1 MRSEPGPRL
10 EPSTAR
16 GLDREL
22 GRARWYVPCQ
32 YAGVMRASVTRP
44 RRPFW
49 VAVSVLVIVTV
60 AVFRLPDSLL
70 IQIQNN
76 GPLTSVQA
84 DWAYRLLAL
93 AAAAQAIFVGFVV
106 LRIERVQTS
115 IEKDPKLA
123 EMSKDQIAAS
133 LGRAGA
139 GMAMLTLLYGLSAL
153 FIGGQRAGFW
163 LFLSLTMIQ
172 LAWYFRQTGVISQ
185 WLEFQP
191 EPTPHRIRDVWR
203 KEPPDYVPPLTRGL
217 TGSEQR

>member
-1 MRSEPGPRL
+1 MK
-10 EPSTAR
+10 AR
-16 GLDREL
+16 
-22 GRARWYVPCQ
+22 
-32 YAGVMRASVTRP
+32 VTRP

-49 VAVSVLVIVTV
+49 VALSVLAIVTV

-76 GPLTSVQA
+76 GPLTSAQT

-153 FIGGQRAGFW
+153 FIGGQRAGYW
-163 LFLSLTMIQ
+163 LFVMMTMIQ

>member
-1 MRSEPGPRL
+1 MRS
-10 EPSTAR
+10 
-16 GLDREL
+16 
-22 GRARWYVPCQ
+22 Q
-32 YAGVMRASVTRP
+32 VTRP
-44 RRPFW
+44 WHPFW
-49 VAVSVLVIVTV
+49 AALAVLAIVSVV
-60 AVFRLPDSLL
+60 VFRLPESLL
-70 IQIQNN
+70 VQIQSN
-76 GPLTSVQA
+76 GPFSSVQA
-84 DWAYRLLAL
+84 GWAYRLLAL
-93 AAAAQAIFVGFVV
+93 VAAAQAVFVGFVV
-106 LRIERVQTS
+106 LRIERVQNS

-133 LGRAGA
+133 LGRAGG

-163 LFLSLTMIQ
+163 LFVALTLIQ

>member
-1 MRSEPGPRL
+1 
-10 EPSTAR
+10 
-16 GLDREL
+16 
-22 GRARWYVPCQ
+22 
-32 YAGVMRASVTRP
+32 MRAQVTRP
-44 RRPFW
+44 WRPFG
-49 VAVSVLVIVTV
+49 VAFATLVIVTV
-60 AVFRLPDSLL
+60 AVFRLPDTLL
-70 IQIQNN
+70 AQIQSD
-76 GPLTSVQA
+76 GPFTSVQA

-93 AAAAQAIFVGFVV
+93 AAAAQAVFVGFVV
-106 LRIERVQTS
+106 LRIERVQSS
-115 IEKDPKLA
+115 IEKDPKLG

-139 GMAMLTLLYGLSAL
+139 GMALLTLLYGLSAM

-163 LFLSLTMIQ
+163 LFIVLTLIQ

-203 KEPPDYVPPLTRGL
+203 REPPDYVPPLARGL

>member
-1 MRSEPGPRL
+1 
-10 EPSTAR
+10 
-16 GLDREL
+16 
-22 GRARWYVPCQ
+22 
-32 YAGVMRASVTRP
+32 MRAQVRRP

-49 VAVSVLVIVTV
+49 AALAVLAIVTV

-70 IQIQNN
+70 VQIQSN
-76 GPLTSVQA
+76 GPFTSVQA
-84 DWAYRLLAL
+84 DWAFRLLAL

-133 LGRAGA
+133 LGRSGA
-139 GMAMLTLLYGLSAL
+139 GIGMLTVLYGLSAL
-153 FIGGQRAGFW
+153 FISGQRAGFW
-163 LFLSLTMIQ
+163 LFVLLTIVQ
-172 LAWYFRQTGVISQ
+172 LAWYFRQTGTISQ

-203 KEPPDYVPPLTRGL
+203 REPSDYVPPLTRGL

>member
-1 MRSEPGPRL
+1 L
-10 EPSTAR
+10 EKVVA
-16 GLDREL
+16 LDRALDSPVPL
-22 GRARWYVPCQ
+22 GRAWRHVPSQ
-32 YAGVMRASVTRP
+32 YAGVMRAQVTRP

-49 VAVSVLVIVTV
+49 AALAVLAIVTV

-70 IQIQNN
+70 VQIQSN
-76 GPLTSVQA
+76 GPFTSVQA
-84 DWAYRLLAL
+84 DWAYRLLVL
-93 AAAAQAIFVGFVV
+93 AATAQAIFVGFVV

-133 LGRAGA
+133 LGRSGA
-139 GMAMLTLLYGLSAL
+139 GISMLTVLYGLSAL
-153 FIGGQRAGFW
+153 FISGQRAGFW
-163 LFLSLTMIQ
+163 LFVLLTMVQ
-172 LAWYFRQTGVISQ
+172 LAWYFRQTGTISQ

-203 KEPPDYVPPLTRGL
+203 REPPDYVPPLTRGL